1 LEVVWVYPH
10 DDIARWNGTRKAHQS
25 LLHRTTYYPT
35 TFIEQRDNL
44 MSTPVIHGSY
54 FSPNGGLE
62 AATVQFI
69 QAASATL
76 DAAVYAFND
85 NPIAAAI
92 LAAAARGVAVR
103 LLVDGHQDGS
113 QNQQILRIANANI
126 PVRCAFQYQTYHNKF
141 IVRDS
146 LFILTGSANFTYQ
159 ANTANA
165 ENIVII
171 EDLDT
176 STAFAANFNSDWN
189 GSLPYV
195 PPKPHG

>member
-1 LEVVWVYPH
+1 M
-10 DDIARWNGTRKAHQS
+10 A
-25 LLHRTTYYPT
+25 TT
-35 TFIEQRDNL
+35 
-44 MSTPVIHGSY
+44 VIHGSY

-69 QAASATL
+69 QAATTTL

-85 NPIAAAI
+85 NPIAAAL
-92 LAAAARGVAVR
+92 LAAVARGVAVR

-113 QNQQILRIANANI
+113 QNQQILRCSNAGI

-141 IVRDS
+141 LIRDS

-165 ENIVII
+165 ENILIV
-171 EDLDT
+171 EDADT
-176 STAFAANFNSDWN
+176 AADFAGNFESDWN

-195 PPKPHG
+195 PPKPHA